1 MPDQK
6 KSWRGL
12 RLAGVI
18 VAIVA
23 IVIVVHG
30 VMTRASENSRLREW
44 TDAQALPTVAI
55 VSPANG
61 ANNSGLELPGRLEAY
76 ARAPIYARVSGYIK
90 DYKVDIGAQVKAGQL
105 LADIET
111 PDVDQQLSQARAD
124 LVTAQ
129 ANEKLAKLTSDRW
142 QTIVKTGAVAKQDA
156 DEKLGDYQAKQAM
169 TAASQANVDRLVAM
183 KGFARIIA
191 PFDGVVTARNTDVG
205 ALINVGSSAGQEL
218 FVVSDTHKLRMYVNV
233 PQNYVPLVPPGTK
246 ATMIVPE
253 HPGKKYEATVESSA
267 QAVNANSGTTLM
279 QLGVDNASGELLPGG
294 YATVRLDLPRRGGCA
309 EHSVERADL
318 QRERFV
324 GRDRRQRQPRRRE
337 ARHRRARSRQDHRN
351 PRWPQRGRQSH
362 RKPAG
367 RHRDRHGSPHRRAA
381 AEAGRERRAAERLI
395 RATRRERRAARC

>member
-30 VMTRASENSRLREW
+30 VMTRASENSRLRDW

-55 VSPANG
+55 VSPGKNAND
-61 ANNSGLELPGRLEAY
+61 SGLELPGRLEAY

-90 DYKVDIGAQVKAGQL
+90 DYKVDIGATVKTGQL
-105 LADIET
+105 LAEIET

-169 TAASQANVDRLVAM
+169 TAAAKANVDRLVAM
-183 KGFARIIA
+183 KGFARITA

-233 PQNYVPLVPPGTK
+233 PQNYVPSVTAGTK

-253 HPGKKYEATVESSA
+253 HPDRKYTATVESSS
-267 QAVNANSGTTLM
+267 QAVNATSGTTLM
-279 QLGVDNASGELLPGG
+279 QLGVDNANGELLPGG
-294 YATVRLDLPRRGGCA
+294 YATVRLDLPSTAGVLSIPSSALIFNAKGL
-309 EHSVERADL
+309 SVATVGNDNRVTVKPVTVARDLGKTIEIRDGLNADDKVIESPPDGIATGTEVRIAA
-318 QRERFV
+318 Q
-324 GRDRRQRQPRRRE
+324 QQKPTS
-337 ARHRRARSRQDHRN
+337 AA
-351 PRWPQRGRQSH
+351 PQKG
-362 RKPAG
+362 
-367 RHRDRHGSPHRRAA
+367 
-381 AEAGRERRAAERLI
+381 
-395 RATRRERRAARC
+395 